1 MGCSGVRL
9 TGHDEELG
17 IFRGKW
23 RLREGSEQGVM
34 GLFKMRKGRETE
46 TDRQRS
52 GNRSKVRQRKEDGQR
67 PKSGKTDILRKRDT
81 GWRGNNRER
90 QTETRSDSLAV

>member
-1 MGCSGVRL
+1 MQN
-9 TGHDEELG
+9 EEKQ
-17 IFRGKW
+17 RDRDK
-23 RLREGSEQGVM
+23 Q
-34 GLFKMRKGRETE
+34 

-52 GNRSKVRQRKEDGQR
+52 GNRSKVRQRKKDGQR